1 MSEPLTLYSDAFSIS
16 PYAMSCFVALEEK
29 GLPYQLVKV
38 GLHTGEHKQPT
49 YKARTGRVPA
59 LQHGDFV
66 LAESNAIAE
75 YLEDAF
81 PGPVHPRL
89 FPESIR
95 DRAVAREVM
104 AWVRSD
110 LMPIREERPTTS
122 VFIQPV
128 SRPLSEHAQYSMR
141 RLLAA
146 CEQLVKPGRTTLF
159 DTWCLADTDL
169 ALMLQRLIKN
179 GDELPS
185 YLRAY
190 AEANWARPSVAKWV
204 SHPRSDYTPY

>member
-1 MSEPLTLYSDAFSIS
+1 MSQPLTLFSDAFSIS

-38 GLHTGEHKQPT
+38 GLHTGEHKKPD

-75 YLEDAF
+75 YLDDAF
-81 PGPVHPRL
+81 PDAPRL
-89 FPESIR
+89 FPQDVR
-95 DRAVAREVM
+95 DRATAREVL
-104 AWVRSD
+104 AWIRSD

-128 SRPLSEHAQYSMR
+128 KRPLSEHARHSVR
-141 RLLAA
+141 RLVAA
-146 CEQLVKPGRTTLF
+146 CEQLVKPGRATLF
-159 DTWCLADTDL
+159 DAWCLADTDL
-169 ALMLQRLIKN
+169 SLMLQRLVVN
-179 GDELPS
+179 GDELPPH
-185 YLRAY
+185 LVDY
-190 AEANWARPSVAKWV
+190 ANANWKRPSVARWLAQ
-204 SHPRSDYTPY
+204 PRSDYTPY

>member
-1 MSEPLTLYSDAFSIS
+1 MSESLTLFSDAFSIS

-29 GLPYQLVKV
+29 GLPYHLVKV
-38 GLHTGEHKQPT
+38 GLHTGEHKQPS

-89 FPESIR
+89 FPEAVR
-95 DRAVAREVM
+95 ERAIAREIM
-104 AWVRSD
+104 AWIRSD

-128 SRPLSEHAQYSMR
+128 NRPLSEHAMHSVR
-141 RLLAA
+141 RLVSA
-146 CEQLVKPGRTTLF
+146 CEQLIKPGHQTLF
-159 DTWCLADTDL
+159 DAWCLADADL

-179 GDELPS
+179 GDELPAH
-185 YLRAY
+185 LVAY
-190 AEANWARPSVAKWV
+190 ADANWARPSVAKWL

>member
-1 MSEPLTLYSDAFSIS
+1 MAPPLILYSDAFSIS

-38 GLHTGEHKQPT
+38 GLHTGEHKLPT

-81 PGPVHPRL
+81 PAPAHPRL
-89 FPESIR
+89 FPEGLR
-95 DRAVAREVM
+95 ERAVAREVM
-104 AWVRSD
+104 AWIRSD

-122 VFIQPV
+122 VFIQQV
-128 SRPLSEHAQYSMR
+128 SRPLSEHARHSVR
-141 RLLAA
+141 RLISA
-146 CEQLVKPGRTTLF
+146 CEQLLKPGQTSLF
-159 DTWCLADTDL
+159 GAWCLADADL
-169 ALMLQRLIKN
+169 SLMLQRLALN
-179 GDELPS
+179 GDELPAH
-185 YLRAY
+185 LVEY
-190 AEANWARPSVAKWV
+190 AASQWKRPSVARWLAQ
-204 SHPRSDYTPY
+204 PRSDYTPY